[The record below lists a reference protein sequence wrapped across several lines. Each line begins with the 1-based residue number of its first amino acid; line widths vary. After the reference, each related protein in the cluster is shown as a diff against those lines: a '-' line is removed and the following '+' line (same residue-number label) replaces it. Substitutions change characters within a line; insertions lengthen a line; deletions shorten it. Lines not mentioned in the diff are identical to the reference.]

1 MKRFRSVGGNRAL
14 RLHKGVDVCCVA
26 RTPGNP
32 WGAMWA
38 MLIGFAI
45 VLLDVTIVP
54 VANPTIMV
62 EFGLTDYD
70 TLMWVTSAYLLAGAV
85 PLLFAGRLGDRFG
98 PKRIYLIGLAVF
110 TAASLWCGLAASI
123 DMLITARVGQGIG
136 SALLLP
142 QTMVMITRIFPP
154 DRRGVAMSFWGATAA
169 VATFVGP
176 LAGGILVTTLGWRWI
191 FLVNVPLGIV
201 GVVLALWLVPAQ
213 EMHRHRFDVGGIVLS
228 GAGMFLVVFALQEG
242 QANHWNAW
250 IWAAMAVGLGCMA
263 AFVYWQSINPGEPLI
278 PLQVFAD
285 RNFSV
290 CSIGIAAMGLV
301 SAAMLAPV
309 VFYAQTVCNLS
320 PLQSALVTTP
330 NPVVSGLVAPLV
342 GRIVDTR
349 HPRPIVGFGFL
360 GVAISLIWISLA
372 MRWNTSVWWLL
383 APMALYGLATSFV
396 WEPTAAIATRRL
408 PVRLAGAAAGV
419 YSATR
424 HLGATLGSAGA
435 AALIGARVPHTP
447 FSGALAEVMLLP
459 VVVAALGC
467 AAAWY
472 LIDDGPFIRA

>member
-1 MKRFRSVGGNRAL
+1 MR
-14 RLHKGVDVCCVA
+14 CVA
-26 RTPGNP
+26 RASGNP

-62 EFGLTDYD
+62 ALGLTDYD

-110 TAASLWCGLAASI
+110 TAASLWCGLATSI

-142 QTMVMITRIFPP
+142 QTMVMITRIFPA

-169 VATFVGP
+169 FATFVGP
-176 LAGGILVTTLGWRWI
+176 LAGGILVDTVGWRWI

-201 GVVLALWLVPAQ
+201 GMVLALLLVPVQ
-213 EMHRHRFDVGGIVLS
+213 EMHPHRFDVGGIVLS

-242 QANHWNAW
+242 QAHHWNAW
-250 IWAAMAVGLGCMA
+250 IWTTMAAGLGCMA
-263 AFVYWQSINPGEPLI
+263 AFVYWQSINRDEPLI
-278 PLQVFAD
+278 PLRVFAD

-290 CSIGIAAMGLV
+290 CSIGIGAMGLV
-301 SAAMLAPV
+301 SPAMLLPI
-309 VFYAQTVCNLS
+309 VFYAQTVCGLS
-320 PLQSALVTTP
+320 PLQSALLTSP

-360 GVAISLIWISLA
+360 GVAISLVWISLA
-372 MRWNTSVWWLL
+372 MSQNTPVWWLL
-383 APMALYGLATSFV
+383 APMALYGVATSFV
-396 WEPTAAIATRRL
+396 WEPTAAIATRGL
-408 PVRLAGAAAGV
+408 PNHLAGAAAGV

-424 HLGATLGSAGA
+424 HVGSTLGIAGA
-435 AALIGARVPHTP
+435 AALLEARSSHAP
-447 FSGALAEVMLLP
+447 FSAALAEVMLLP

-467 AAAWY
+467 VAAWY
-472 LIDDGPFIRA
+472 LIDDGPLIRV